1 MEKTDAII
9 SLDLGTNSIHGVI
22 AQVNSEN
29 KIEILSA
36 DTYNSDGVKNGV
48 ISDIGAAEFTVR
60 KFLSKAEEEFK
71 VENIDMLCAVRGALI
86 EVTNANTRLKINE
99 EEGGIVTENTISEII
114 ERLEETN
121 KIPDTKEIIDIIP
134 QQYKIDEQV
143 VTNPIRMSGK
153 YLELTAL
160 MIYGTKSN
168 MSNIKQATGG
178 YKLKYGYSSI
188 ADTLVSN
195 DDKDLGCILVDI
207 GGMTT
212 GIVVYSEGKL
222 KYSFELGFGADYI
235 TRDIAAKLKIT
246 KKEATRIKENYGCI
260 LEDLITENTEFEY
273 SLPGNRTGKL
283 TVRALV
289 DIIKP
294 QVDLQLGEILKIFN
308 QKGIIPSAFVGGF
321 ILTGGGS
328 LLTGMSEAFSK
339 FFQGA
344 ISKNAN
350 FTEEDF
356 DCPDD
361 NIINSQIYTTTLA
374 VLKNNLKDFTS
385 SSSSNVSI
393 RASKGKGVI
402 QGLKS
407 LFGKF
412 K

>member
-22 AQVNSEN
+22 AQINSEN

-60 KFLSKAEEEFK
+60 KFLSKAEEEFN

-121 KIPDTKEIIDIIP
+121 KISDTKEIIDIIP

-160 MIYGTKSN
+160 MIYGTQSN

-212 GIVVYSEGKL
+212 GIVVYVEGKI
-222 KYSFELGFGADYI
+222 KYSFELNLGSDNI

-246 KKEATRIKENYGCI
+246 KKEATRIKEDYGYI
-260 LEDLITENTEFEY
+260 LEDLIKDNSEFEY
-273 SLPGNRTGKL
+273 SLPGNKTNKM
-283 TVRALV
+283 TVRELV

-294 QVDLQLGEILKIFN
+294 RVDFQLGEILKEFN
-308 QKGIIPSAFVGGF
+308 KKGIIPSEFVGGF

-328 LLTGMSEAFSK
+328 LLKGMTEAFSK
-339 FFQGA
+339 YFQTV
-344 ISKNAN
+344 SKNAN

-356 DCPDD
+356 ACSDD
-361 NIINSQIYTTTLA
+361 NIVDSQIYTTTLA
-374 VLKNNLKDFTS
+374 VLKNSLKDFNI
-385 SSSSNVSI
+385 SSSSNVNI

>member
-22 AQVNSEN
+22 AQINSEN

-60 KFLSKAEEEFK
+60 KFLSKAEEEFN

-99 EEGGIVTENTISEII
+99 DEGGLVTENTISEII

-222 KYSFELGFGADYI
+222 KDSFELNFGSDYI

-246 KKEATRIKENYGCI
+246 KKEATRIKENYGYI
-260 LEDLITENTEFEY
+260 LEDLIPENTEFEY
-273 SLPGNRTGKL
+273 SLPGNKTNKMTIRE
-283 TVRALV
+283 LV

-294 QVDLQLGEILKIFN
+294 QVDLQLEQMSKTFS
-308 QKGIIPSAFVGGF
+308 QKGILPSAFVGGF

-328 LLTGMSEAFSK
+328 LLKGMPEAFSK
-339 FFQGA
+339 YFPA
-344 ISKNAN
+344 VSKCAS
-350 FTEEDF
+350 FTDEDF

-374 VLKNNLKDFTS
+374 VLKNSLKDFSS

-393 RASKGKGVI
+393 RSSKGKGVI

>member
-22 AQVNSEN
+22 AQINDEN
-29 KIEILSA
+29 KIDILSA
-36 DTYNSDGVKNGV
+36 DTFVSDGVKNGV
-48 ISDIGAAEFTVR
+48 ISDIGAAEFTVQ
-60 KFLSKAEEEFK
+60 KFFTKAEEEFK
-71 VENIDMLCAVRGALI
+71 IENIDMLCAVRGALI
-86 EVTNANTRLKINE
+86 EVTTANTRVKINE
-99 EEGGIVTENTISEII
+99 GEDGVVTEDTILEIK
-114 ERLEETN
+114 ERLAETN

-143 VTNPIRMSGK
+143 VVNPIRMSGK

-195 DDKDLGCILVDI
+195 DDKDLGCVLVDI

-212 GIVVYSEGKL
+212 GIVIYSEGKL
-222 KYSFELGFGADYI
+222 KYSFELNFGSDYI

-246 KKEATRIKENYGCI
+246 KKEATRIKENYGYI

-273 SLPGNRTGKL
+273 SLPGNKTNKM
-283 TVRALV
+283 TVRELV

-294 QVDLQLGEILKIFN
+294 QVDLQLGLILKTFE
-308 QKGIIPSAFVGGF
+308 QKGISMSELVGGF

-328 LLTGMSEAFSK
+328 LLKGMPEAFSK
-339 FFQGA
+339 YFEA
-344 ISKNAN
+344 VTKCVN

-356 DCPDD
+356 ICSDD
-361 NIINSQIYTTTLA
+361 NIVSSQVYTTALA
-374 VLKNNLKDFTS
+374 VLKKNSPKNF
-385 SSSSNVSI
+385 VSATITGNGI
-393 RASKGKGVI
+393 RGPKKSFMGTI
-402 QGLKS
+402 KS
-407 LFGKF
+407 LFNNF

>member
-22 AQVNSEN
+22 AQITNEN

-48 ISDIGAAEFTVR
+48 ISDISAAEFTVR

-86 EVTNANTRLKINE
+86 EVTTANTRMKINE
-99 EEGGIVTENTISEII
+99 EEGGVVTENTIAEIL
-114 ERLEETN
+114 ERLEEGN

-212 GIVVYSEGKL
+212 GIVIYSEGKL
-222 KYSFELGFGADYI
+222 KYSFELGFGSDYV

-246 KKEATRIKENYGCI
+246 KKEATKIKEKYGVI
-260 LEDLITENTEFEY
+260 LEDLITDNTEIEY
-273 SLPGNRTGKL
+273 SLPGNKTNKI
-283 TVRALV
+283 TVKDLV

-294 QVDLQLGEILKIFN
+294 QIDLQLGKILETFN
-308 QKGIIPSAFVGGF
+308 QKGILPSAFVGGF

-328 LLTGMSEAFSK
+328 LLKGMPEAFAK
-339 FFQGA
+339 Y
-344 ISKNAN
+344 
-350 FTEEDF
+350 FTSVAKCASFTDEDF
-356 DCPDD
+356 ICPDD

-374 VLKNNLKDFTS
+374 ILKNNLKNFDNS
-385 SSSSNVSI
+385 IVSGSG
-393 RASKGKGVI
+393 RGSKRNGFLGGIKN
-402 QGLKS
+402 
-407 LFGKF
+407 LFSKF

>member
-9 SLDLGTNSIHGVI
+9 SLDLGTSSIHGVI
-22 AQVNSEN
+22 AQINSEN

-36 DTYNSDGVKNGV
+36 DTYTSDGVKNGV

-60 KFLSKAEEEFK
+60 KFLSKAEEEFN

-86 EVTNANTRLKINE
+86 EVTTADTRLKINE
-99 EEGGIVTENTISEII
+99 EEGGVVTENTISEMI
-114 ERLEETN
+114 ERLEEGN

-143 VTNPIRMSGK
+143 VTNPIRMIGK

-222 KYSFELGFGADYI
+222 KYSFELNFGSDYI

-246 KKEATRIKENYGCI
+246 KKEATRIKENYGYI
-260 LEDLITENTEFEY
+260 LEDLITENIEFEY
-273 SLPGNRTGKL
+273 SLPGNRTNKM
-283 TVRALV
+283 TVRELV

-294 QVDLQLGEILKIFN
+294 QVDLQLGEILKNFN
-308 QKGIIPSAFVGGF
+308 QKGIRPSEFVGGF

-328 LLTGMSEAFSK
+328 LLKGMPEAFSK
-339 FFQGA
+339 YFQA
-344 ISKNAN
+344 FSKNVN

-356 DCPDD
+356 ACSDD

-374 VLKNNLKDFTS
+374 VLKNNLKNIS
-385 SSSSNVSI
+385 MSNNGGI
-393 RASKGKGVI
+393 RTHKNNGIV
-402 QGLKS
+402 QGIKNLFSRLK
-407 LFGKF
+407 
-412 K
+412 

>member
-22 AQVNSEN
+22 AQINSEN
-29 KIEILSA
+29 KIEVLSA
-36 DTYNSDGVKNGV
+36 DTFLSDGVKNGV
-48 ISDIGAAEFTVR
+48 ISDIGAAEFTVK

-71 VENIDMLCAVRGALI
+71 VENVDMFCAVRGALI
-86 EVTNANTRLKINE
+86 EVNNANTRMKIDE

-143 VTNPIRMSGK
+143 VTNPLRMSGK

-160 MIYGTKSN
+160 MISGTKNN
-168 MSNIKQATGG
+168 MSSIKQATGG
-178 YKLKYGYSSI
+178 NKLRYGYSSI
-188 ADTLVSN
+188 SDTLVSN

-212 GIVVYSEGKL
+212 GIVIYSEGKL
-222 KYSFELGFGADYI
+222 KYSFELDFGADYI

-246 KKEATRIKENYGCI
+246 KKEATRIKENYGYI
-260 LEDLITENTEFEY
+260 LEDLITDNTEFEY
-273 SLPGNRTGKL
+273 SLPGNKTGKL
-283 TVRALV
+283 TARELV

-294 QVDLQLGEILKIFN
+294 QVDLQLEKMLEIFN
-308 QKGIIPSAFVGGF
+308 QKSIIPAEFVGGF

-328 LLTGMSEAFSK
+328 LLKGMPEAFAKYFTSVAK
-339 FFQGA
+339 C
-344 ISKNAN
+344 AN

-374 VLKNNLKDFTS
+374 VLKNSLKDFS
-385 SSSSNVSI
+385 PSVSSNVSI

-407 LFGKF
+407 LFGRF

>member
-22 AQVNSEN
+22 AQINSEN

-48 ISDIGAAEFTVR
+48 ISDISAAEFTVR

-86 EVTNANTRLKINE
+86 EVTTANTRLKINE
-99 EEGGIVTENTISEII
+99 DEGGIVTENTISEIL

-160 MIYGTKSN
+160 LIYGTKSN

-222 KYSFELGFGADYI
+222 KYSFELSFGSDYI

-246 KKEATRIKENYGCI
+246 KKEATKIKEKYGVI
-260 LEDLITENTEFEY
+260 LEDLITDNTEFEY
-273 SLPGNRTGKL
+273 SLPGNKTQKL
-283 TVRALV
+283 TVRELV

-308 QKGIIPSAFVGGF
+308 QKGILPSAFVGGF

-328 LLTGMSEAFSK
+328 LLKGMPEAFAKYFQSVSK
-339 FFQGA
+339 
-344 ISKNAN
+344 SAN

-356 DCPDD
+356 ACPDD

-374 VLKNNLKDFTS
+374 ILKNNLKNFDNS
-385 SSSSNVSI
+385 IVSGSGRGAKRNGFLGGI
-393 RASKGKGVI
+393 KN
-402 QGLKS
+402 
-407 LFGKF
+407 LFSKF

>member
-22 AQVNSEN
+22 AQITNEN

-48 ISDIGAAEFTVR
+48 ISDISAAEFTVR

-86 EVTNANTRLKINE
+86 EVTTANTRMKINE
-99 EEGGIVTENTISEII
+99 EEGGVVTENTIAEIL
-114 ERLEETN
+114 ERLEEGN

-212 GIVVYSEGKL
+212 GIVIYSEGKL
-222 KYSFELGFGADYI
+222 KYSFELGFGSDYV

-246 KKEATRIKENYGCI
+246 KKEATKIKEKYGVI
-260 LEDLITENTEFEY
+260 LEDLITDNTEIEY
-273 SLPGNRTGKL
+273 SLPGNKTNKI
-283 TVRALV
+283 TVKDLV

-294 QVDLQLGEILKIFN
+294 QIDLQLGKILETFN
-308 QKGIIPSAFVGGF
+308 QKGILPSAFVGGF

-328 LLTGMSEAFSK
+328 LLKGMPEAFAK
-339 FFQGA
+339 Y
-344 ISKNAN
+344 
-350 FTEEDF
+350 FTSVAKCASFTDEDF
-356 DCPDD
+356 VCPDD

-374 VLKNNLKDFTS
+374 ILKNNLKNFDNS
-385 SSSSNVSI
+385 IVSGSG
-393 RASKGKGVI
+393 RGSKRNGFLGGIKN
-402 QGLKS
+402 
-407 LFGKF
+407 LFSKF

>member
-9 SLDLGTNSIHGVI
+9 SLDLGTSSIHGVI
-22 AQVNSEN
+22 AQINSEN

-36 DTYNSDGVKNGV
+36 DTYTSDGVKNGV

-60 KFLSKAEEEFK
+60 KFLSKAEEDFN

-86 EVTNANTRLKINE
+86 EVTTADTRLKINE
-99 EEGGIVTENTISEII
+99 EEGGVVTENTISEMI
-114 ERLEETN
+114 ERLEEGN

-143 VTNPIRMSGK
+143 VTNPIRMIGK

-222 KYSFELGFGADYI
+222 KYSFELNFGSDYI

-246 KKEATRIKENYGCI
+246 KKEATRIKENYGYI
-260 LEDLITENTEFEY
+260 LEDLITENIEFEY
-273 SLPGNRTGKL
+273 SLY
-283 TVRALV
+283 
-289 DIIKP
+289 
-294 QVDLQLGEILKIFN
+294 
-308 QKGIIPSAFVGGF
+308 
-321 ILTGGGS
+321 
-328 LLTGMSEAFSK
+328 
-339 FFQGA
+339 
-344 ISKNAN
+344 
-350 FTEEDF
+350 
-356 DCPDD
+356 
-361 NIINSQIYTTTLA
+361 NIYR
-374 VLKNNLKDFTS
+374 KRK
-385 SSSSNVSI
+385 
-393 RASKGKGVI
+393 
-402 QGLKS
+402 
-407 LFGKF
+407 
-412 K
+412 

>member
-1 MEKTDAII
+1 MEKKDAII

-22 AQVNSEN
+22 AQINNEN

-48 ISDIGAAEFTVR
+48 ISDINAAEFTVR

-86 EVTNANTRLKINE
+86 EVTTANTRLKINE
-99 EEGGIVTENTISEII
+99 DEGGVVTENTISEIL

-160 MIYGTKSN
+160 MIYGTQNN
-168 MSNIKQATGG
+168 MSSIKQATGG

-212 GIVVYSEGKL
+212 GIVVYVEGKI
-222 KYSFELGFGADYI
+222 KYSFELNLGSDNI

-246 KKEATRIKENYGCI
+246 KKEATRIKEDYGYI
-260 LEDLITENTEFEY
+260 LEDLIKEEKFDAIFLATGTLSAKKLNI
-273 SLPGNRTGKL
+273 PGEELERVYNF
-283 TVRALV
+283 V
-289 DIIKP
+289 D
-294 QVDLQLGEILKIFN
+294 F
-308 QKGIIPSAFVGGF
+308 
-321 ILTGGGS
+321 
-328 LLTGMSEAFSK
+328 
-339 FFQGA
+339 
-344 ISKNAN
+344 
-350 FTEEDF
+350 
-356 DCPDD
+356 
-361 NIINSQIYTTTLA
+361 
-374 VLKNNLKDFTS
+374 
-385 SSSSNVSI
+385 
-393 RASKGKGVI
+393 
-402 QGLKS
+402 
-407 LFGKF
+407 
-412 K
+412 